1 MSASKWVL
9 AWLRLAGERTAVI
22 VTGPEGTSV
31 EVTDSVGRELIASG
45 KAERAQTEPPAP
57 PPGPLTTQTAAAVVK
72 GKAKDTAS

>member
-1 MSASKWVL
+1 MKIKATRAFLLGGKRHEVG
-9 AWLRLAGERTAVI
+9 A
-22 VTGPEGTSV
+22 SV
-31 EVTDSVGRELIASG
+31 EVTDGVGRELIASG